1 MAKRRNESGCGL
13 AVLALAIIFVL
24 GKCAGDADDPTK
36 PSPVLH
42 AELPEPPTATMYV
55 SSANLNCRA
64 TPSSSADIVA
74 KLSLADQVTVGEVK
88 RGWAEA
94 QRPEGSCW
102 VAQRFLSEDQPE
114 MVEQAPQPQP
124 EPVSAPM
131 LARAVEAVSA
141 PHRAAAQCGT
151 KWKCGQM
158 DSCEE
163 AYHYLN
169 DCGVGRLDGDGD
181 GVPCESIC

>member
-1 MAKRRNESGCGL
+1 MAKRRNDSGCGL

-64 TPSSSADIVA
+64 TPSSSAD
-74 KLSLADQVTVGEVK
+74 
-88 RGWAEA
+88 
-94 QRPEGSCW
+94 
-102 VAQRFLSEDQPE
+102 
-114 MVEQAPQPQP
+114 
-124 EPVSAPM
+124 
-131 LARAVEAVSA
+131 
-141 PHRAAAQCGT
+141 
-151 KWKCGQM
+151 
-158 DSCEE
+158 SCEE

-181 GVPCESIC
+181 GVPCESICG